1 MTVAN
6 SREERGRVIGQL
18 VTMSHGRLV
27 AELERWTIRADE
39 IAEEARELR
48 QRRGESRTMLD
59 LIAAELR
66 TRNGRATSAPAAEA
80 EAAA

>member
-18 VTMSHGRLV
+18 AGMSHGRLV
-27 AELERWTIRADE
+27 SELEAWTIRADE
-39 IAEEARELR
+39 IADEARELR

-80 EAAA
+80 AA